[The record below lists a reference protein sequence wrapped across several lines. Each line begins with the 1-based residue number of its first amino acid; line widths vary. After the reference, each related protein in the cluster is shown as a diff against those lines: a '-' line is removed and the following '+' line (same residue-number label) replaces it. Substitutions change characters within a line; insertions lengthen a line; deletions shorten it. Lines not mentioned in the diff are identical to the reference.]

1 MLPMQNRHVAMVP
14 TAAVRQIPHGHVRR
28 IHLNIASVWADAPEV
43 QHRLAGNTEA
53 ERTRSMAHHESFRL
67 RRRDCLLLL
76 NGVLLAGAGAL
87 AGCASGG
94 GGMPPEQYE
103 GMMPDGVVTMQQV
116 QAAYIGSGSTGTGTL
131 SFQGQSYPFNV
142 SGLGV
147 GGIGVSE
154 IQAQGYVYRLRNA
167 LEFPGTYGQARYGFA
182 VGQSSAGDLLMQNAA
197 GVIMR
202 LRAKR
207 EGLMLSLGADAMVI
221 SMQ

>member
-1 MLPMQNRHVAMVP
+1 
-14 TAAVRQIPHGHVRR
+14 
-28 IHLNIASVWADAPEV
+28 
-43 QHRLAGNTEA
+43 
-53 ERTRSMAHHESFRL
+53 MAHLESLRL

-76 NGVLLAGAGAL
+76 GGTAAL

-94 GGMPPEQYE
+94 GGMPPEQFE
-103 GMMPDGVVTMQQV
+103 GMMPDGMVQMRQV

-131 SFQGQSYPFNV
+131 SFQGQSYPFSV

-154 IQAQGYVYRLRNA
+154 IEAQGYVYHLRNV
-167 LEFPGTYGQARYGFA
+167 LQFPGTYGQARYGFA
-182 VGQSSAGDLLMQNAA
+182 IGQTSGGDLMLQNPS

-202 LRAKR
+202 LRARR

-221 SMQ
+221 TMQ